1 MSGGSGL
8 IGLTPEEEALLV
20 QLREAEGL
28 TGIHFHEPTTKA
40 EPAPAKLE
48 APEAKDTN
56 PFAEAK
62 DTNPFAEAKDTNP
75 FAKPEGE
82 APASQAAADAEEQ
95 VAELTK
101 ERDDLVAALEEAS
114 MQSASERAEL
124 MEAMKSE
131 RAQLAAE
138 REQHLKALHA
148 AQAAAARWHEIGGGP
163 GPRRGRAW
171 PLGLSPARHH
181 HPGWW
186 L

>member
-40 EPAPAKLE
+40 EPATAKLE
-48 APEAKDTN
+48 AP
-56 PFAEAK
+56 EAK

-82 APASQAAADAEEQ
+82 APASQTAADAEEQ

-114 MQSASERAEL
+114 TQSASERAR
-124 MEAMKSE
+124 SSSPPS
-131 RAQLAAE
+131 
-138 REQHLKALHA
+138 
-148 AQAAAARWHEIGGGP
+148 ARPRGFRGSGP
-163 GPRRGRAW
+163 AP
-171 PLGLSPARHH
+171 
-181 HPGWW
+181 
-186 L
+186 

>member
-40 EPAPAKLE
+40 EPAPAELE
-48 APEAKDTN
+48 APAKAEATTN
-56 PFAEAK
+56 QFAEAK
-62 DTNPFAEAKDTNP
+62 DPNP
-75 FAKPEGE
+75 FAKPEDE

-124 MEAMKSE
+124 LEAMKSE
-131 RAQLAAE
+131 RAQLATE